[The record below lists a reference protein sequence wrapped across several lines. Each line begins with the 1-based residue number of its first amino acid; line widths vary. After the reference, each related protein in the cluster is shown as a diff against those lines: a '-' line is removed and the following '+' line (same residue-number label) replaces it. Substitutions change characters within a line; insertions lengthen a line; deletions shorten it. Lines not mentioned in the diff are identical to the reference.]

1 MESVIKWRTGEPKE
15 EGFYLVTFCFLNNH
29 KKGITKAEWYNK
41 HWFIGLNYPQE
52 EIIAWCKL
60 SDIEPYKEETK

>member
-1 MESVIKWRTGEPKE
+1 MESTIKWKTGEPIE
-15 EGFYLVTFCFLNNH
+15 EGLYLVTFRFLNSH

-60 SDIEPYKEETK
+60 SDITPYNEE

>member
-1 MESVIKWRTGEPKE
+1 MESVIKWQTGEPKE
-15 EGFYLVTFCFLNNH
+15 EGFYLVTFCYSNNR

-52 EIIAWCKL
+52 EITAWCKL
-60 SDIEPYKEETK
+60 ADIEPYKEEKK